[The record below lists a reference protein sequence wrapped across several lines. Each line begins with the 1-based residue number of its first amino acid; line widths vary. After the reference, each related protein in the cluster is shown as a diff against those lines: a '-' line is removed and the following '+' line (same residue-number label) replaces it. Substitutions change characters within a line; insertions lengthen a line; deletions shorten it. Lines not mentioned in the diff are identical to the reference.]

1 MYELQLML
9 ILSKLQVNVEN
20 MQDLCPLM
28 LAIWRLLSAGMKQH
42 APTLTF
48 INASEKHTGSV
59 LMVEEV
65 ED

>member
-28 LAIWRLLSAGMKQH
+28 LAI
-42 APTLTF
+42 
-48 INASEKHTGSV
+48 
-59 LMVEEV
+59 
-65 ED
+65 